1 MIQLS
6 DLRTVYSN
14 EEAALLDMGD
24 GIGCL
29 QFRSK
34 GNSISAPV
42 REFIVE
48 LLAHNLYEFDG
59 MVIASQ
65 SKHFSVGAN
74 LVNMKN
80 NIDAKNFTAMENNV
94 RSFQSMT
101 AGIKYSKKPIV
112 AVPYRMTLGGGLEVV
127 LHSSARVALGKCYM
141 GLGGDRPVGLLREAW
156 GHKMHAML
164 LDGLTGQALE
174 ETLIRLFDKLI
185 FGKVSKNAQEAREM
199 MYLYEDDII
208 VEEEED
214 LIAVAKARCLDL
226 IAEGYQPPAA
236 GAAVLPGK
244 AGYDLLLRHSEA
256 LQAEGKITAYDFEI
270 GKRIALILAG
280 SSTENAREY
289 TEQEILDQER
299 RCFVE
304 LTQSEGTYQRI
315 DPFPAY
321 QRETEKLNN
330 YRQKGG
336 R

>member
-141 GLGGDRPVGLLREAW
+141 GLVETGVGLLP
-156 GHKMHAML
+156 GGGGTKCTAML

-304 LTQSEGTYQRI
+304 LTQSEGTYRRI
-315 DPFPAY
+315 DHFL
-321 QRETEKLNN
+321 RTNEKLRN
-330 YRQKGG
+330 
-336 R
+336 